1 MLWNPQM
8 LFPYTGL
15 IITILI
21 QFGLENVM
29 HAGLI
34 CNSNGEHD
42 GKIVKKTRLK
52 IDGRQSEYSM
62 LWS

>member
-1 MLWNPQM
+1 M

-62 LWS
+62 L